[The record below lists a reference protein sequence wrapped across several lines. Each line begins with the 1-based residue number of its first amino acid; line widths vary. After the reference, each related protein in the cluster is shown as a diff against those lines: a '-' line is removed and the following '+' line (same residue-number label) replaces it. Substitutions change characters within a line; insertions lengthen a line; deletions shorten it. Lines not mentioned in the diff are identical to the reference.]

1 MMKITP
7 QILSLLGQ
15 KNNKDM
21 FKEGDP
27 KDYMVAIFA
36 ELGINAK
43 EAEMY
48 QSTQV
53 AVTNNLKNQRLS
65 VSQVD
70 TSEEFTYLIQYQQ
83 AYQAAAKI
91 MNTIDGIY
99 ETTIFKLGNF

>member
-1 MMKITP
+1 
-7 QILSLLGQ
+7 
-15 KNNKDM
+15 M

-43 EAEMY
+43 EVEMY
-48 QSTQV
+48 QTTQTSV
-53 AVTNNLKNQRLS
+53 VQNLTNQRLS

-70 TSEEFTYLIQYQQ
+70 TSEEFAYLIQYQQ
-83 AYQAAAKI
+83 AYQASAKV
-91 MNTIDGIY
+91 MTTIDKIY